1 MPTEQTS
8 VTFPSASKLDLGINL
23 TEDRLVMVAHTAAN
37 GVRAML
43 LTRRMLVVLMDHYGK
58 LLKQTSPAAKAQQKH
73 QDEIL
78 QMEHIGA
85 LVSNSTAGASAPTE
99 QQQPASIALS
109 LESTHLVTEVT
120 LQMNENHLVI
130 GFSGQRQHASS
141 SDEAAV
147 TPVAAFNLDRT
158 NAHKVLALLNDKAR
172 EAGWGLDNLYRWLN
186 NSRLVATEQRPA
198 N

>member
-85 LVSNSTAGASAPTE
+85 LFSNNTAGASAPTE
-99 QQQPASIALS
+99 QQQPASIAFS
-109 LESTHLVTEVT
+109 LEATYLVTEVT

-130 GFSGQRQHASS
+130 GFSGQQQQAPDG
-141 SDEAAV
+141 DEAAV

-172 EAGWGLDNLYRWLN
+172 EAGWGLDTLYPWLN
-186 NSRLVATEQRPA
+186 NSELVASEQRPV